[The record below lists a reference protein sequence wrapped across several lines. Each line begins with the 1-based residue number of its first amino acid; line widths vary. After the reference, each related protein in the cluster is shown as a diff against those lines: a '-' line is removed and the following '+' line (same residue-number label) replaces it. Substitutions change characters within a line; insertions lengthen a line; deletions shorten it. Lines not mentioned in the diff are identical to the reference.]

1 MEARGDANDHDA
13 AGKEGLD
20 RKQLAPLLVKRDGP
34 GLVRITVQLA
44 VLGLSAAATLW
55 LAARGGWAFL
65 APVTV
70 MGIVLATLF
79 PPLHEAGHRTAF
91 ASRWLNEAV
100 LWLCATAM
108 LQAPTFFCEFHWEHH
123 RSTQDR
129 ARDPEIASAPDLLG
143 PWPAD
148 PLRWLALVCGLP
160 LMLGKAMFT
169 ISCAVLPERTR
180 AKLYPFVRPTRQ
192 PRLAW
197 ESRVVVLVLAG
208 GVIAGLRL
216 IPHFATLLLAW
227 PIAHL
232 VLGFYLMPEH
242 TGLPHDGSQ
251 AHRTRTIVSNAVVRW
266 MMWNMPLH
274 AAHHVHPAV
283 PFHAVPR
290 AHELLAPRLEHESR
304 GYLAFHREALAR
316 AFGRGPG

>member
-1 MEARGDANDHDA
+1 METSEGAPEHEA
-13 AGKEGLD
+13 AAKEGLP
-20 RKQLAPLLVKRDGP
+20 RKQLAPLLVKRNGP
-34 GLVRITVQLA
+34 GLVRITTQLA
-44 VLGLSAAATLW
+44 VLGLAAAATLW
-55 LAARGGWAFL
+55 LAPRGGWAFV
-65 APVTV
+65 APLTV
-70 MGIVLATLF
+70 MGVMIATLF

-91 ASRWLNEAV
+91 ASHGLNEAV
-100 LWLCATAM
+100 LWICAMAM

-129 ARDPEIASAPDLLG
+129 ERDPEIASAPDLLG

-148 PLRWLALVCGLP
+148 PLRWLALVCGVP

-169 ISCAVLPERTR
+169 ISCAVLPERAR
-180 AKLYPFVRPTRQ
+180 ARLYPFVRPTRQ
-192 PRLAW
+192 RRLAW
-197 ESRVVVLVLAG
+197 ESRVVVLGLAG
-208 GVIAGLRL
+208 GVLAGLRFV
-216 IPHFATLLLAW
+216 PHFATLLLAW

-266 MMWNMPLH
+266 LMWNMPLH

-290 AHELLAPRLEHESR
+290 AHELLAPQLEHESR
-304 GYLAFHREALAR
+304 GYLAFHREALLR
-316 AFGRGPG
+316 ALGRVPG